1 MDAIS
6 EDFVFFKY
14 DTIKKRFY
22 LQIVKI
28 AYEYDE
34 RVVKRSVHYHLQDKY
49 CSKFQRLKCKTRKTT
64 TFID

>member
-28 AYEYDE
+28 AHEYDE
-34 RVVKRSVHYHLQDKY
+34 GS
-49 CSKFQRLKCKTRKTT
+49 
-64 TFID
+64 